1 MSTIATIGDQ
11 SSVVDAMPSNIN
23 LRYILLL
30 IIILQ
35 KSILQMK
42 HKTTLL
48 VLFIYDI
55 YILKN
60 GRVNF

>member
-60 GRVNF
+60 ARVNF